1 MILCIDSGNTRVKL
15 GLGDEHGWQFQAA
28 LPSNRMAEGLPPT
41 LANWPRPLRAVGCN
55 VAGTAAAA
63 AIETVLA
70 QLSIP
75 LTWLRSSAALA
86 GVRNGYDSPGQLG
99 ADRWAALIGA
109 HHLHAGASLVVS
121 AGTAT
126 TIDAINANGV
136 FLGGLILPGL
146 SLMRSALANAAAQ
159 LPEAKGRYAEL
170 PRNTDNAIA
179 SGAIEAT
186 TGAIERMFRHVAADF
201 QASCL
206 LTGGAA
212 GELEP
217 HLGMPLQRVDD
228 LVLRGLMRVAGN

>member
-15 GLGDEHGWQFQAA
+15 GLGDDYGWQFQAA
-28 LPSNRMAEGLPPT
+28 LPSQT
-41 LANWPRPLRAVGCN
+41 LAQNLPQTLAGWPMPLRAVGCN
-55 VAGTAAAA
+55 VAGTAVEAG
-63 AIETVLA
+63 IETVIAELA
-70 QLSIP
+70 IP
-75 LTWLRSSAALA
+75 LVWLRSTTALA
-86 GVRNGYDSPGQLG
+86 GVRNGYDNPEQLG

-126 TIDAINANGV
+126 TIDAINADGV

-146 SLMRSALANAAAQ
+146 SLMRSALASAAAQ
-159 LPEAKGRYAEL
+159 LPEAKGRHTEL
-170 PRNTDNAIA
+170 PRNTDDAIA

-186 TGAIERMFRHVAADF
+186 TGAIERMFRHIAADSR
-201 QASCL
+201 ATCL

-217 HLGMPLQRVDD
+217 RLRMPVQRVDD
-228 LVLRGLMRVAGN
+228 LVLKGLMRVASD